1 MKDATPA
8 KGRPRAEDS
17 RQKILDAAFSLI
29 VASGYDSMTVEAVAR
44 TAQVGKSTI
53 YRWWRNRAHLAIE
66 AFYTV
71 TSETIEFPDTGS
83 IEQDFRIQVHRL
95 GDLLRQPEG
104 RALLNMVV
112 GAKNDPNLR
121 QELFQSWIKP
131 RKVWGEE
138 RMRQLAPP
146 NVSVALNSL
155 YGPLYATL
163 LFGLEPLTAAEID
176 LHLDHF
182 FRGLLPNSA
191 AT

>member
-17 RQKILDAAFSLI
+17 RHKILDATFSLI

-44 TAQVGKSTI
+44 AAQVGKSTI

-71 TSETIEFPDTGS
+71 TSQTIEFPDTGS
-83 IEQDFRIQVHRL
+83 VEQDFRIQVHRL
-95 GDLLRQPEG
+95 GELLRQPEG
-104 RALLNMVV
+104 RALLNMIV
-112 GAKNDPNLR
+112 GAKSDPDLR

-138 RMRQLAPP
+138 KMQQLGPP

-163 LFGLEPLTAAEID
+163 LFGLKPLTAAEID

-182 FRGLLPNSA
+182 FRGF
-191 AT
+191 